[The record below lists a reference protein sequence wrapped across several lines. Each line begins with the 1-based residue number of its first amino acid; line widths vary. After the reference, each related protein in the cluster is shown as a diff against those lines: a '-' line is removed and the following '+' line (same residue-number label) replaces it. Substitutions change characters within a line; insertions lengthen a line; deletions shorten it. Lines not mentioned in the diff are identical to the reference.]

1 MALSE
6 FFPCLLPLLGCS
18 HHGDAGEKDA
28 SSPVASL
35 WHLWVQVRARGPLV
49 PEVSDSVVM

>member
-6 FFPCLLPLLGCS
+6 FFLCLLPLLGCS

-35 WHLWVQVRARGPLV
+35 WHLWVQVRAGGPLV